1 MTSNAEVF
9 QQVWV
14 AFSEGR
20 AGDVAEHLHPEV
32 EFRSAMIDEVFRGPG
47 AARCWIAAL
56 SREWKSLT
64 VVIDEVRELDGD
76 CVVAVG
82 TSTAFDYGGEQRL
95 DRSFAWVTEYARE
108 RIVRSLVFAGVDE
121 AEAYV
126 ASRLRAA
133 A

>member
-1 MTSNAEVF
+1 
-9 QQVWV
+9 
-14 AFSEGR
+14 
-20 AGDVAEHLHPEV
+20 
-32 EFRSAMIDEVFRGPG
+32 MIDEVFRGPG

-64 VVIDEVRELDGD
+64 IVLVEVRELDGD

-108 RIVRSLVFAGVDE
+108 RIVRSLVFADVDE

-126 ASRLRAA
+126 ASRRRAA